1 MDSTNHTRKMGCC
14 CSSAED
20 DVHQRAPAVPSSSS
34 SSRSPFSGTG
44 QTLGGGGIDSTSGIE
59 ARNAA
64 AAAAFERET
73 NAAGATDRDRKLAER
88 RQKDALVGKI
98 CAYYSQM
105 NKDPPIG
112 LSASSVEQLRKHLD
126 HVKREAGG
134 GRKIIS

>member
-1 MDSTNHTRKMGCC
+1 MGCC

-20 DVHQRAPAVPSSSS
+20 EAQQRASSAKAQSSSS
-34 SSRSPFSGTG
+34 SGRSPFSGAG

-98 CAYYSQM
+98 CAYYSQL
-105 NKDPPIG
+105 KRDPPIG
-112 LSASSVEQLRKHLD
+112 LSACTVEQLRKHLD
-126 HVKREAGG
+126 HVKREAG
-134 GRKIIS
+134 RV